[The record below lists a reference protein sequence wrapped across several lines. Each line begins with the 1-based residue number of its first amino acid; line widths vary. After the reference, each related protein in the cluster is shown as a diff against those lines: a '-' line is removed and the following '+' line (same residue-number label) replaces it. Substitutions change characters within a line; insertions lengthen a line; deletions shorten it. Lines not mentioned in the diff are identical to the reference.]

1 MQRIAVTGASGLIG
15 RALVQ
20 ALFARGDEVV
30 AFSRT
35 PERHHETELPMSS
48 VQMMYEY
55 KMRVEEQTIPR
66 ITWERWDPQNS
77 DSLRRALSGCD
88 TVVNLVGA
96 SIAGKRWSEAYKQ
109 QLMTSRVNA
118 TQQLLA
124 AIASMPQPPQTFI
137 SSSGAGYYGIGAHA
151 ADETTPAGRDFLA
164 RLCVDWEAAAHTAT
178 TLGMRTA
185 VVRTGVVLD
194 DHDGALPL
202 MALPFRLFAGGP
214 VLPGTQGI
222 SWIHRD
228 DMVRLLL
235 WLIDTPSAQGA
246 YNGCAP
252 NPVSNAALGSAI
264 AQRLAR
270 PNWLPVPQFAL
281 QLLFGEMADA
291 LLIGGQ
297 YVTSSRL
304 ASAGFTFQYPHIT
317 EALATLWA

>member
-1 MQRIAVTGASGLIG
+1 
-15 RALVQ
+15 
-20 ALFARGDEVV
+20 
-30 AFSRT
+30 
-35 PERHHETELPMSS
+35 
-48 VQMMYEY
+48 
-55 KMRVEEQTIPR
+55 
-66 ITWERWDPQNS
+66 
-77 DSLRRALSGCD
+77 
-88 TVVNLVGA
+88 
-96 SIAGKRWSEAYKQ
+96 
-109 QLMTSRVNA
+109 
-118 TQQLLA
+118 
-124 AIASMPQPPQTFI
+124 
-137 SSSGAGYYGIGAHA
+137 
-151 ADETTPAGRDFLA
+151 
-164 RLCVDWEAAAHTAT
+164 
-178 TLGMRTA
+178 MRTA

-235 WLIDTPSAQGA
+235 WLIDTPSAQ
-246 YNGCAP
+246 GCAP

-317 EALATLWA
+317 EALATLWS